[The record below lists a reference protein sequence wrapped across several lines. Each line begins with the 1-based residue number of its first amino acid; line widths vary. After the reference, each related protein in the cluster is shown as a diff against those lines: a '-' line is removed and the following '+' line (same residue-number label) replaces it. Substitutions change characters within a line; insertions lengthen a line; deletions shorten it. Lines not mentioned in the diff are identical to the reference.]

1 MLSNAIDGHT
11 LDSISWV
18 MSILFTIHLVGQ
30 AEP

>member
-11 LDSISWV
+11 LDGIRWV
-18 MSILFTIHLVGQ
+18 MSILSTVCLVGR